1 MASEE
6 KNWSYTVDQKD
17 FDDFFSSEPDLNDS
31 FAPVDYYAGKVRKA
45 CQQGNPED
53 ATERFTSPEKF
64 GKHVNKES

>member
-45 CQQGNPED
+45 CQQGNSED
-53 ATERFTSPEKF
+53 TAEIYVEAEYEFDR
-64 GKHVNKES
+64 